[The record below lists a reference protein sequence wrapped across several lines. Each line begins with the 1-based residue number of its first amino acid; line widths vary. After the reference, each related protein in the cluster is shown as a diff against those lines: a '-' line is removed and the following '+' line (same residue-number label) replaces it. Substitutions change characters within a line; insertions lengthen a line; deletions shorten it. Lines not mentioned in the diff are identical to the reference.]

1 MILHV
6 HLQPRASR
14 DRLVGLH
21 GSALK
26 IALTAPPVD
35 NAANASLLSFLAALL
50 QLPRSAF
57 SLLSG
62 LKSREKQIQIL
73 TNTPAVLTYRLEQL
87 LCRVDKKNPDG

>member
-1 MILHV
+1 MLHV

-50 QLPRSAF
+50 QFPRSSF
-57 SLLSG
+57 SLYSG
-62 LKSREKQIQIL
+62 SRSREKQIHIS
-73 TNTPAVLTYRLEQL
+73 TDTPAALTYRLEQL
-87 LCRVDKKNPDG
+87 LSRVDKKNPDG